1 MSLHSWFCFF
11 CVAALGT
18 TPVIALE
25 IRSYNSSRHD
35 RFLNFPGNPSL
46 NPSFVHSGVDLA
58 GVGWHTGYV
67 ARQLTMVS
75 PKHFVGANHFKPGI
89 GASIRFLNT
98 SGSLKTYQV
107 NSQSTITND
116 AGDDSDLFI
125 GAFAQPIPPSDGIG
139 YHPYL
144 NLANDAAYTGK
155 TVLFMGSNATQPH
168 SSRGTVETL
177 ASVVTP
183 AIVPDGTNP
192 TRSLT
197 INYNRFAGGG
207 DDAYVVSGDSGSPI
221 FINQGGVAAIVGV
234 NSFLQTNPASYV
246 TYASFVPHYA
256 DKLNAVMEAD
266 GYRMTKAIPGSTTLV
281 LDHQVQ
287 AGVVRAGY
295 PFTID
300 LTVSNTGGTLAENLR
315 LNNSFPNGTTVGS
328 ATGTGWFDESTA
340 TDTKARKAKLESASA
355 TTYSVSLTIPEAGT
369 AQHQVT
375 FSCDQFSVTTETFNI
390 EAVGSF
396 LSFASGLADPSETGD
411 DDLDGI
417 INLLEYVF
425 GGDPRSNSRFLPAST
440 THLLPV
446 IGKDNGA
453 FSISYIRRT
462 DHVQR
467 AITYALETSG
477 TMGSGTWTDA
487 TPFITGTTVSP
498 INAGLEKV
506 THGLSGVTTSRFFRV
521 KVDVDE

>member
-1 MSLHSWFCFF
+1 MHAPAHGL
-11 CVAALGT
+11 VVRVYDA
-18 TPVIALE
+18 
-25 IRSYNSSRHD
+25 SRHS
-35 RFLNFPGNPSL
+35 RFLNFPSNPTH
-46 NPSFVHSGVDLA
+46 NPQFLHAAFDLT
-58 GVGWHTGYV
+58 GVGWDNANS
-67 ARQLTMVS
+67 ARQLTLVS
-75 PKHFVGANHFKPGI
+75 PMHFVGANHYKPGV
-89 GASIRFLNT
+89 GATIKFLS
-98 SGSLKTYQV
+98 SGGMVRSYTVADQTAV
-107 NSQSTITND
+107 NND
-116 AGDDSDLFI
+116 SGQASDLFI
-125 GAFAQPIPPSDGIG
+125 GKLSQPVSPSDEVG

-144 NLANDAAYTGK
+144 NLGNESQYLNKDVILLGK
-155 TVLFMGSNATQPH
+155 SARGAVQTTSTLTDMSSGSTNST
-168 SSRGTVETL
+168 R
-177 ASVVTP
+177 VVSMVYRTS
-183 AIVPDGTNP
+183 GFF
-192 TRSLT
+192 L
-197 INYNRFAGGG
+197 
-207 DDAYVVSGDSGSPI
+207 DDDEARYESGDSGSPV
-221 FINQGGVAAIVGV
+221 FISQGGTAAIIGT
-234 NSFLQTNPASYV
+234 NSLLGTVQDPITGEISSYV
-246 TYASFVPHYA
+246 CYANFVPHYA

-281 LDHQVQ
+281 LEHQVQ

-340 TDTKARKAKLESASA
+340 TDIKARKAKLESASA

-390 EAVGSF
+390 EVVGSF